1 MKNLEMLNEIY
12 MKNVQKLIDSHDPIM
27 CRMYKGKI
35 GALEGLIRSKCNL
48 GIDTQYCDEY
58 TNEELDLISD
68 LSRTAGEAIDEVMHI
83 KGLYKKCPEEQRPLL
98 SKRVGQIF
106 VVKGYVDM
114 KLQRLL
120 R

>member
-1 MKNLEMLNEIY
+1 MKNLEMLTEIY
-12 MKNVQKLIDSHDPIM
+12 MKNVQKLIDSHDPVM

-58 TNEELDLISD
+58 TNEELDSISEF
-68 LSRTAGEAIDEVMHI
+68 SRTSGEAINEIDHLSE
-83 KGLYKKCPEEQRPLL
+83 LYKRCPDDQKPLIYKEL
-98 SKRVGQIF
+98 WELGTT
-106 VVKGYVDM
+106 KGYLDQ
-114 KLQRLL
+114 KIQYLL